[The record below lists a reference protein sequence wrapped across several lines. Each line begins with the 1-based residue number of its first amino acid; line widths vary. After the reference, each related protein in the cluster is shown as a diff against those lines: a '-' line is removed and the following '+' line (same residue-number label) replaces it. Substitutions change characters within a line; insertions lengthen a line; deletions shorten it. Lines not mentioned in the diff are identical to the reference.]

1 MEVKGIS
8 DKTQALRSACLR
20 PTVLS
25 GFVLAVHFSVV
36 KEKEEE
42 GINYGLN
49 IDK

>member
-1 MEVKGIS
+1 MTFP
-8 DKTQALRSACLR
+8 KTQALQSACLR

-36 KEKEEE
+36 KEEEEE

>member
-1 MEVKGIS
+1 MTFP
-8 DKTQALRSACLR
+8 KTQALQSACLR

-36 KEKEEE
+36 KEEEEEE